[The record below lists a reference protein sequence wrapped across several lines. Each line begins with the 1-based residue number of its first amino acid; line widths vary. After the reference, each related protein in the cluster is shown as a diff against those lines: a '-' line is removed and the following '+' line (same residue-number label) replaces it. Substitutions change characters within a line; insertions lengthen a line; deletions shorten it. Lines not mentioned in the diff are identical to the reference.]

1 MINQPVLIACLCCA
15 AISTISADHLWTTG
29 SQRGVVLVWTPPSG
43 VPVPQRYTIRRAV
56 AGSGQWIEVGTV
68 ERKPLDSTLARYAA
82 EAHRRQDAYSMLV
95 RLLMK
100 NAPIV
105 APMLGTYFE
114 DTTTTPLTEYDYQ
127 IWADA
132 IFVTERQNVISHQR
146 MPPPPPEGIAAR
158 QRAQCI
164 ELWWNLD
171 STLAWGITAY
181 AVYRSDSGKSP
192 LRITPEPLAAFSLQ
206 QDTTTAAFLR
216 DCSATT
222 PAHYTYSVAAIDIFS
237 NESLPTHISVSPAT
251 TFQQQPSLS
260 DPVSTDG
267 WVYITTST
275 GRDSSIR
282 FLPAVRLSTTS
293 GIYPRPSLQLSNSI
307 RVSIPESNADAA
319 AVAITAFDSI
329 TASWVSIPVVLP
341 VIDTIAPMRPEFSEL
356 HRQGEHLVFRW
367 ITPTEADVAGYLV
380 ERNSGTDTARFFL
393 PASVHSFADRVLTPA
408 RYRLR
413 SIDAHGNSSP
423 PTLWVTSSFAQQRC
437 PALRALTTT
446 AHGTLLAWEPIPWA
460 ATVLINRYDDDS
472 GSTPLTIAQL
482 SGRATS
488 FVDKNKSLAWYQI
501 VAIDSAGNYSMPS
514 ERRPNR
520 IPQSCV
526 APQFDSIVVEAGAV
540 VLFWSEASGDL
551 LLERSTSTSDDVVVL
566 AYISRDTRSYT
577 DISITRGTQYTY
589 RLRCIGSSQRS
600 SSVTISIP
608 P

>member
-1 MINQPVLIACLCCA
+1 MINQRVLIACLCCV

-29 SQRGVVLVWTPPSG
+29 SQRGVVLIWTPPSD
-43 VPVPQRYTIRRAV
+43 VPIPQRYTIRRAV

-68 ERKPLDSTLARYAA
+68 ERKPLDSTLARYAV

-100 NAPIV
+100 NASTV

-132 IFVTERQNVISHQR
+132 IFVTERQNVVSHQR
-146 MPPPPPEGIAAR
+146 LPPPPPEGIAVR
-158 QRAQCI
+158 QRAHCI

-171 STLAWGITAY
+171 STLVWGITAY
-181 AVYRSDSGKSP
+181 AVYRSESGKSP
-192 LRITPEPLAAFSLQ
+192 LRITPEPLTAFSLQ

-216 DCSATT
+216 DCSTT
-222 PAHYTYSVAAIDIFS
+222 SPARYTYSVSAIDIFG
-237 NESLPTHISVSPAT
+237 NESLPTHVSVSRAT
-251 TFQQQPSLS
+251 TFHQQPSLL
-260 DPVSTDG
+260 DPSSTNG
-267 WVYITTST
+267 WVYITST
-275 GRDSSIR
+275 GRDSSTR
-282 FLPAVRLSTTS
+282 FLPAIRLSTTD
-293 GIYPRPSLQLSNSI
+293 GVHPCPSTQHSNSI

-319 AVAITAFDSI
+319 AVAIIAFDSI
-329 TASWVSIPVVLP
+329 TTSWVSIPVVLP

-356 HRQGEHLVFRW
+356 QRQGEHLVFRW
-367 ITPTEADVAGYLV
+367 ISPTEADLAGYLV

-393 PASVHSFADRVLTPA
+393 PASVRSFAERVFNPA

-423 PTLWVTSSFAQQRC
+423 PTPWVTSSFAQQRC
-437 PALRALTTT
+437 PALRAVTTS
-446 AHGTLLAWEPIPWA
+446 AHGTLLAWEPMPWA

-488 FVDKNKSLAWYQI
+488 FVDKNNSLAWYQI

-520 IPQSCV
+520 IPQPCLT
-526 APQFDSIVVEAGAV
+526 PQFDSIVIENDAV
-540 VLFWSEASGDL
+540 VLFWHEASSDL
-551 LLERSTSTSDDVVVL
+551 LLERSTDTTDDVVVL
-566 AYISRDTRSYT
+566 AYIRRDMRSYT
-577 DISITRGTQYTY
+577 DMSIARGTQYTY

-600 SSVTISIP
+600 SSITINIP